1 MSLNKNHNIRIG
13 SLKEFDSNKRATTM
27 KKKAG
32 ASYIGKNALGRN
44 QKSGGKSDSNLYKN
58 DTRIKSKSM
67 DKDVNT
73 DNI

>member
-13 SLKEFDSNKRATTM
+13 SLKQFDNDKRATTM

-32 ASYIGKNALGRN
+32 ASIIGKNALGKN
-44 QKSGGKSDSNLYKN
+44 QKSGGKSDSNLHKN
-58 DTRIKSKSM
+58 DTRIRSKSM
-67 DKDVNT
+67 DKDLNT